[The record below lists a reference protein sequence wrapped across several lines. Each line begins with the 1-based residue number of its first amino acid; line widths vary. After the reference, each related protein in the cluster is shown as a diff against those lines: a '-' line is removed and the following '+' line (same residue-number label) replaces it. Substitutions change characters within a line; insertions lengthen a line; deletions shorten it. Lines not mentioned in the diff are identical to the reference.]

1 MAKKYT
7 LQFNWKDTY
16 GWTETFY
23 TDFSGE
29 LGGSQV
35 LSFVTRMAAARV
47 GCLTNGAILLA
58 CRVSDPAA
66 PSVVR
71 GIELNLP
78 GTAGNGIIS
87 TDQTD
92 VVQLSALVNFYS
104 TNGVRR
110 SYLMRGL
117 TDADVVQGK
126 LTFSYSGRGV
136 YNTWWNFVQRNTFIR
151 DVQNDVKHDI
161 TAISGAGIIVT
172 PDVAFV
178 PAAGTKLVVVTRVAG
193 NGPAV
198 RSTATVQSSVAGAI
212 RLKRWSQGDCAL
224 GTVCIGTPVFV
235 AFSSYSLKAPAL
247 VRTRQTGAPLGQ
259 LPGRR

>member
-23 TDFSGE
+23 TDYSGGIAE
-29 LGGSQV
+29 AAILA
-35 LSFVTRMAAARV
+35 FVNRMASRRV
-47 GCLTNGAILLA
+47 ACLTNGAKLLA

-78 GTAGNGIIS
+78 GTAGDGILS
-87 TDQTD
+87 TDKTD
-92 VVQLSALVNFYS
+92 VVQLSALVNFFS

-117 TDADVVQGK
+117 TDADVVEGK
-126 LTFSYSGRGV
+126 LTFAYSGRGV
-136 YNTWWNFVQRNTFIR
+136 YDTWWTFIQRNTFIR
-151 DVQNDVKHDI
+151 DVQNDAKSDI
-161 TAISGAGIIVT
+161 TAISGTGILVT
-172 PDVAFV
+172 PDVAFL
-178 PAAGTKLVVVTRVAG
+178 PAPGEKLVIVTRHSGNGPPVRTGAVVQSRVAG
-193 NGPAV
+193 
-198 RSTATVQSSVAGAI
+198 TI
-212 RLKRWSQGDCAL
+212 RLKRWTRGECTGGQ
-224 GTVCIGTPVFV
+224 VCVGTPVFV
-235 AFSSYSLKAPAL
+235 AFGSFSLKQPAL